1 MTTEQI
7 DELNLLADR
16 IMAYGDA
23 VSADDM
29 ADFAPGTLA
38 TLGHTI
44 FDRANELDELVT
56 AINEQTLAPRPGT
69 GFSVEEPRPAYGV
82 PATSEADHGPR
93 AMPALSS
100 SLQAYEPSRVGLR
113 LH

>member
-1 MTTEQI
+1 VTTEQI

-56 AINEQTLAPRPGT
+56 AINEQTLAPRPGA
-69 GFSVEEPRPAYGV
+69 GFSVEEPRPAYGIT
-82 PATSEADHGPR
+82 ATFEADHGPR
-93 AMPALSS
+93 AVPALSS